1 MNNSHA
7 KPRESTG
14 LRFAQSALALVALI
28 ALFFGHRIPA
38 EQPTCTT
45 NQPAS
50 APEKPVSLA
59 AT

>member
-1 MNNSHA
+1 MNNSDA

-28 ALFFGHRIPA
+28 ALFFSHRIPA
-38 EQPTCTT
+38 EQPTFTT